1 MKRLLPPRVFEK
13 CGSYY
18 HVRAVGDKR
27 IWTKLSRVKQGLPTM
42 YLALARLAA
51 ADLVDD
57 RMPTLISNWMI
68 EVASAHSKKTLA
80 DDVFRSRNISEAF
93 AEYRARQVTAPVV
106 VEFLKQFKGMPRT
119 YNAYRS
125 AVREF
130 MRFAEEKGFR
140 DAGTN
145 PVDAIK
151 TMKVRPRDR
160 YITDSELR
168 RIKVAALYGEDGL
181 RTRSGY
187 TLCCLIDMAYLTGQ
201 RIGDL
206 LRMEWSMLG
215 RDGILFEPAK
225 TRESTG
231 VRVLI
236 EWTPKLRAVI
246 ERLKNPK
253 APPVTGKSKRTTRKP
268 THMRFVFST
277 QEGQPY
283 KYSGASSAWM
293 RAVKRAGVKNAH
305 FHDLRA
311 KALTDKDGREGMGA
325 ARTMGGHSTEQQTSD
340 YVRHKTAK
348 KTSATR

>member
-1 MKRLLPPRVFEK
+1 MKRVLPPRVFEK
-13 CGSYY
+13 NGSYF
-18 HVRAVGDKR
+18 HVAAVGPKR
-27 IWTKLSRVKQGLPTM
+27 VWTKLCRVKEGLPAM
-42 YLALARLAA
+42 YMALAKLAA
-51 ADLVDD
+51 TDVQDDMMPKLVATW
-57 RMPTLISNWMI
+57 TL
-68 EVASAHSKKTLA
+68 EVASTHSKKTQA
-80 DDVFRSRNISEAF
+80 NDAYRSRDIAEVF
-93 AEYRARQVTAPVV
+93 AEYRARQVTAPVILD
-106 VEFLKQFKGMPRT
+106 FLKQFKHMPRS
-119 YNAYRS
+119 YNAYRA

-151 TMKVRPRDR
+151 TMKVKARDR

-168 RIKVAALYGEDGL
+168 RVKIAALYGDDGL

-187 TLCCLIDMAYLTGQ
+187 TICCLIDMAYLTGQ

-206 LRMEWSMLG
+206 LAMEWSMLG
-215 RDGILFEPAK
+215 QHGILFEPGK
-225 TRESTG
+225 TQHSTG

-246 ERLKNPK
+246 DRLRNP
-253 APPVTGKSKRTTRKP
+253 PPMPTTKKGKVAVVKP
-268 THMRFVFST
+268 RNLRFLFTT
-277 QEGQPY
+277 QEGQRY
-283 KYSGASSAWM
+283 TYSGASSAWK
-293 RAVKRAGVKNAH
+293 RAVKRAGVKNIH

-311 KALTDKDGREGMGA
+311 KALTDKDRHEGMGA

-340 YVRHKTAK
+340 YVRNKTAK